1 MNETLTYTQAYEE
14 LLSLV
19 HDMENGDISVDELSV
34 KVKRAVN
41 LIRVCRAKL
50 TATEEEVQSIL
61 THLNS
66 TGEEDKD

>member
-1 MNETLTYTQAYEE
+1 MNETHTYTQAYEE

-19 HDMENGDISVDELSV
+19 HDMENGEISVDELSI
-34 KVKRAVN
+34 KIKRAVG

-61 THLNS
+61 SHLNNA
-66 TGEEDKD
+66 EEGMD